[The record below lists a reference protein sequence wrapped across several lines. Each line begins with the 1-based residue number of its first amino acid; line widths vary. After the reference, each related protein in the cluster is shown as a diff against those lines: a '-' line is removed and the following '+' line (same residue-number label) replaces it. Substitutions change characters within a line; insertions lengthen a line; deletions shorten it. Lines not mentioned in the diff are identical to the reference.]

1 MRIVVTILSL
11 MFVCVGC
18 ASTESTSSPRAG
30 DPITPAETATF
41 REHLSAPTE
50 IVELDAKVVPPL
62 GWQREPFKTSDR
74 HNHLVWVS
82 PTGGAA
88 YGVIHFTMPLPVG
101 EDLALRGF
109 LAEMKRSEGEAIL
122 LSKTRDGDRM
132 RFVAEGGKYRIRGI
146 LRTRGFGGWAV
157 YAGTLRS
164 ASPAVDELALAVQ
177 ARENTAFGLSRE

>member
-1 MRIVVTILSL
+1 MRVIVTIVSL
-11 MFVCVGC
+11 ATACIGC
-18 ASTESTSSPRAG
+18 ASAPSARQTDHALV
-30 DPITPAETATF
+30 AETAAF
-41 REHLSAPTE
+41 REQLSVPTP
-50 IVELDAKVVPPL
+50 VEALDARVVPPL
-62 GWQREPFKTSDR
+62 GWTREPFKQSDR

-82 PTGGAA
+82 PSGGAA

-122 LSKTRDGDRM
+122 LSKNRDGERM

-146 LRTRGFGGWAV
+146 LLTRGFGGWAV

-164 ASPAVDELALAVQ
+164 RSPAVDELALAVQ
-177 ARENTAFGLSRE
+177 ARENTALGLSRE

>member
-1 MRIVVTILSL
+1 MRIVLTILSL
-11 MFVCVGC
+11 AFVCVGC
-18 ASTESTSSPRAG
+18 ASTRTSSSAHAD
-30 DPITPAETATF
+30 DPTPAETVVF
-41 REHLSAPTE
+41 REQLSEPT
-50 IVELDAKVVPPL
+50 VDAELDARVVPPL
-62 GWQREPFKTSDR
+62 GWQREPFKQSDR
-74 HNHLVWVS
+74 HNHSVWVS

-109 LAEMKRSEGEAIL
+109 LAEMKKSEGEATL
-122 LSKTRDGDRM
+122 LSKNRDGDRI

-146 LRTRGFGGWAV
+146 LLTRGFGGWAV

-177 ARENTAFGLSRE
+177 ARENTALGLSRE

>member
-1 MRIVVTILSL
+1 MRIVLTILSL
-11 MFVCVGC
+11 AFVCVGC
-18 ASTESTSSPRAG
+18 ASTRSSSSAHTD
-30 DPITPAETATF
+30 DPTPAETVVF
-41 REHLSAPTE
+41 REQLSEPT
-50 IVELDAKVVPPL
+50 VDAELDARVVPPL
-62 GWQREPFKTSDR
+62 GWQREPFKQSDR
-74 HNHLVWVS
+74 HNHSVWVS

-109 LAEMKRSEGEAIL
+109 LAEMKRSEGEATL
-122 LSKTRDGDRM
+122 LSKNRDGDRI

-146 LRTRGFGGWAV
+146 LLTRGFGGWAV

-177 ARENTAFGLSRE
+177 ARENTALGLSRE